1 MIDGSKGRVLLV
13 SDSRHSATLRV
24 LRRAGYEVVITF
36 TVDHA
41 VAVCAS
47 RTFAAVILDQDLFME
62 IDGWSVAQSIKLVRG
77 DQPVILIT
85 HGSRL
90 SKGDNSQPKGVDHIL
105 SIEDLKQLPSLLA
118 DD

>member
-1 MIDGSKGRVLLV
+1 MIEGSKGRVLLV

-24 LRRAGYEVVITF
+24 LRRAGYEVVTTY

-47 RTFAAVILDQDLFME
+47 RIFAAVILDQDLFME
-62 IDGWSVAQSIKLVRG
+62 IDGWSVAQSIKLVRR

-90 SKGDNSQPKGVDHIL
+90 AEVYDSKPKDVDQIL
-105 SIEDLKQLPSLLA
+105 SIDDLKQLPSLLGN
-118 DD
+118 D